1 MILHV
6 TWVTYLHFLLLT
18 IIEPSEL
25 IFETYRRSR
34 SEMFFKIG
42 VLKSFAKFTGKT
54 LGPSLFLTLFKKRYW
69 HRCFPVNFATFLR
82 IIPFVYRTPPVAA
95 SWRIHDSRKSLRKAA
110 LQEALLFTFAWVWIL
125 LGLVLINWRK
135 SNQEMLKTFFYS
147 KTISDLIM
155 KEIDLWII
163 YVVIS
168 RRLSPVFSN
177 IVFRFKRPPS
187 AAYKKQRLIFQ

>member
-6 TWVTYLHFLLLT
+6 TWVAYLHFLLLT

-82 IIPFVYRTPPVAA
+82 IIPFLYRTPPVAA
-95 SWRIHDSRKSLRKAA
+95 SWRIHDSRKSLRKGA

-135 SNQEMLKTFFYS
+135 SNQEMEHAKNFLLFENDQRFNNEGDWFMNHLCGYFQTAISCFF
-147 KTISDLIM
+147 
-155 KEIDLWII
+155 
-163 YVVIS
+163 
-168 RRLSPVFSN
+168 
-177 IVFRFKRPPS
+177 
-187 AAYKKQRLIFQ
+187 